1 MKKIII
7 VALML
12 IGLTGCS
19 LTKDM
24 DNTPTKK
31 VEAFLNNYQTLNED
45 VLTDLD
51 DVVEKEIS
59 FSSDQK
65 KKYKDII
72 KSNYQKMTY
81 VIKDE
86 EVNGDTA
93 TVKTEIEVIDYT
105 KIVSNSNQYLKDH
118 PEEFLTDKKYDDSL
132 FVDYKLK
139 QLKEAKEK
147 VKYTIDFTLTKDKDE
162 WMLDSISDDVRD
174 KINGIY

>member
-1 MKKIII
+1 MRKIII
-7 VALML
+7 MALML

-31 VEAFLNNYQTLNED
+31 VESFLNNYQTLNED
-45 VLTDLD
+45 VLADLD
-51 DVVEKEIS
+51 DVVEKETS
-59 FSSDQK
+59 FNSDQK

-86 EVNGDTA
+86 EVDGDTA
-93 TVKTEIEVIDYT
+93 IVKTEIEVIDYT
-105 KIVSNSNQYLKDH
+105 KIVSKSNQYLKDH
-118 PEEFLTDKKYDDSL
+118 PDEFLTDKKYDDSL
-132 FVDYKLK
+132 FVEYKLK